1 MMLTFWRRY
10 HVDCLI
16 CIFSG
21 TVKVSAVPRREVD
34 LVNGICTSGGKKRVA
49 TLGLMAWIFTVEPV
63 TVQPQHLVRS

>member
-10 HVDCLI
+10 RVDCLI

-49 TLGLMAWIFTVEPV
+49 TLGSKALTLWSGQSFDCNGVG
-63 TVQPQHLVRS
+63 